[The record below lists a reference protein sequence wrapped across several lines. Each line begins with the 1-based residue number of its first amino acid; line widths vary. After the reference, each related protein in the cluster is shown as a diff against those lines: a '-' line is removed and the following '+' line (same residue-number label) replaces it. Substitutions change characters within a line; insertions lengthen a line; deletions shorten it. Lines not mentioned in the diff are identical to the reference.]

1 MKYYILSL
9 VFATLSCTSSAQTET
24 TNQKMVSMSDTYQK
38 AYKLGSVY
46 YEIGTNKPYTGVLY
60 GTYDNGKL
68 MTTQDYVDGIGNGK
82 WTQYDPYGNKECEG
96 TYIDNRVEG
105 PVTFFYEDGSIKSKG
120 QYAHWKQPIG
130 KWTYYDKQ
138 GKIIHTMVYTK

>member
-1 MKYYILSL
+1 
-9 VFATLSCTSSAQTET
+9 
-24 TNQKMVSMSDTYQK
+24 MVSMSDTYQK

-105 PVTFFYEDGSIKSKG
+105 PVYIFSMKTEVSNQKDNTLTGNNLLENGLTTINRVKLFIPWYIPNKKNR
-120 QYAHWKQPIG
+120 KR
-130 KWTYYDKQ
+130 
-138 GKIIHTMVYTK
+138 